1 MKIRNYFKFAGQEI
15 RVSLSLF
22 IFYMIIFILLLSASV
37 TFLDSALFLP
47 DKIASTMQK
56 MKTDNII
63 IFIEETS
70 KLQELAKSIPMKLY
84 ECKVGGYEFDPER
97 LGLSSNEASKESNS
111 SIAFSGGVLL
121 KDYQINNQ
129 VALFISGNIISGE
142 FAPNVPNSKGALPT
156 WISGTMADAFG
167 INCQDE
173 LQLIVSG
180 KNSVPLYV
188 QGLYSSNTAFSD
200 YYIPEEAYSLF
211 NVNNADSK
219 LQITVSPLR
228 FRDIYSLL
236 NRLQKS
242 DIPCLYSEQ
251 TVRST
256 QMMYVAFYISTIILL
271 VALSGIL
278 LYLLN
283 LYYNRRA
290 TYFALCLAVGMT
302 HGDVLKIL
310 FCISEIIIIATTVFS
325 SALSYFALYKI
336 EAYINKLFLLQ
347 NEQTKF
353 PFISLILN
361 IILLQ
366 LCILFV
372 IKKVS
377 KTIKGNNINEL
388 LRCEG

>member
-1 MKIRNYFKFAGQEI
+1 
-15 RVSLSLF
+15 
-22 IFYMIIFILLLSASV
+22 
-37 TFLDSALFLP
+37 
-47 DKIASTMQK
+47 
-56 MKTDNII
+56 
-63 IFIEETS
+63 
-70 KLQELAKSIPMKLY
+70 
-84 ECKVGGYEFDPER
+84 
-97 LGLSSNEASKESNS
+97 
-111 SIAFSGGVLL
+111 
-121 KDYQINNQ
+121 
-129 VALFISGNIISGE
+129 
-142 FAPNVPNSKGALPT
+142 
-156 WISGTMADAFG
+156 
-167 INCQDE
+167 
-173 LQLIVSG
+173 
-180 KNSVPLYV
+180 
-188 QGLYSSNTAFSD
+188 
-200 YYIPEEAYSLF
+200 
-211 NVNNADSK
+211 
-219 LQITVSPLR
+219 
-228 FRDIYSLL
+228 
-236 NRLQKS
+236 
-242 DIPCLYSEQ
+242 
-251 TVRST
+251 
-256 QMMYVAFYISTIILL
+256 MMYAAFYISTIILL

-278 LYLLN
+278 LHLLN